1 MSGRPREKDDSGYED
16 LFVLLSGF
24 VEKWLKR
31 ALYVL
36 LSLLIVFQ
44 LLLQIPAL
52 RYYLV
57 KVEQME
63 GIPYNHSK

>member
-1 MSGRPREKDDSGYED
+1 MSGRPREKNDSEYDD
-16 LFVLLSGF
+16 LFVRFSGF

-36 LSLLIVFQ
+36 LSFLIVFQ